1 MSINEEKI
9 GKIKEARK
17 KWEDGVLKKNMQKFG
32 LQESPIAICTP
43 ADLEGHDFLEHV
55 GFPGEFPFTAGRYPI
70 PVMNLMWGR
79 GKTYGAG
86 KTVKQVFGY
95 AGYGTAEDMR
105 DYYFEIGGT
114 GYTRGGPNLAFDLP
128 TQIGYD
134 SDHGLSQGEVGRV
147 GVAIDSLKDFE
158 ILYEAFTGDKDI
170 DKVSSNWTI
179 NGTTN
184 ILLAF
189 YIALAEKR
197 GIPMDKLSGTPQNDI
212 LKEFV
217 ARGTQ
222 AFPVG
227 PSMRMTRDTIT
238 FCTKNMPKMNTITIA
253 GYHMREAGASRI
265 QAIAFTMADAIAYFQ
280 TVIDAGLAIDEFY
293 GKTTF
298 LNFGGGMEVLKEVA
312 VRRAARRVWAHI
324 MRDRFGSKNPSHWIY
339 REPGG
344 VLVGYWTSTKERPL
358 NNLVRAAIGAAFSA
372 MIGDPPLVAPPYDE
386 ALGLGHSL
394 ESWQLSADAARII
407 AEECKLCDAPDVFA
421 GSYYVESLTERY
433 YQEINELIVKI
444 DEMGGAAKAVESG
457 WMKNEIT
464 KYATEYY
471 QKLEAGEEI
480 VVGVNKYTEP
490 DEISILPPRTSP
502 YKKERRED
510 AEGRQIDALQK
521 LRKER
526 DNRKVQA
533 CLEKIEN
540 AAKDEKANLIPYF
553 VEAAREYATMG
564 EMCGALKNVFGE
576 AK

>member
-1 MSINEEKI
+1 
-9 GKIKEARK
+9 
-17 KWEDGVLKKNMQKFG
+17 
-32 LQESPIAICTP
+32 
-43 ADLEGHDFLEHV
+43 
-55 GFPGEFPFTAGRYPI
+55 
-70 PVMNLMWGR
+70 
-79 GKTYGAG
+79 
-86 KTVKQVFGY
+86 
-95 AGYGTAEDMR
+95 
-105 DYYFEIGGT
+105 
-114 GYTRGGPNLAFDLP
+114 
-128 TQIGYD
+128 
-134 SDHGLSQGEVGRV
+134 
-147 GVAIDSLKDFE
+147 
-158 ILYEAFTGDKDI
+158 
-170 DKVSSNWTI
+170 
-179 NGTTN
+179 
-184 ILLAF
+184 LAF

-222 AFPVG
+222 VFPVG

-238 FCTKNMPKMNTITIA
+238 FCTKNMPKMNTISIS
-253 GYHMREAGASRI
+253 GYHMREGGSSRV
-265 QAIAFTMADAIAYFQ
+265 QAIAFCMADAIAYFH
-280 TVIDAGLAIDEFY
+280 VAIDAGLNIDDFV

-344 VLVGYWTSTKERPL
+344 LLVGYWTSTKERPL
-358 NNLVRAAIGAAFSA
+358 NNLVRSVVGAAFA
-372 MIGDPPLVAPPYDE
+372 ALIGDPPLVFPHYDE

-407 AEECKLCDAPDVFA
+407 VEECKLCDAPDVFA
-421 GSYYVESLTERY
+421 GSYYIEALTEKY
-433 YQEINELIVKI
+433 FQEINELIAKI

-464 KYATEYY
+464 KHATEYY
-471 QKLEAGEEI
+471 RKLETGEEI

-502 YKKERRED
+502 YKEDRRED
-510 AEGRQIDALQK
+510 AEGRQIEALQK

-526 DNRKVQA
+526 DSKKVQT
-533 CLEKIEN
+533 CIEKIEN

-553 VEAAREYATMG
+553 IEAAKEYTTMG